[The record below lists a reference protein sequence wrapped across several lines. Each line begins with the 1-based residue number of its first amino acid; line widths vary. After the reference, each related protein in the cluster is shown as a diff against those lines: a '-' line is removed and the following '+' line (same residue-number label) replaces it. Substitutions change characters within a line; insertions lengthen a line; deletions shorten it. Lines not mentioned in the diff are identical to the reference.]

1 MNKLLIFAEGSVMN
15 TGLNI
20 SILIVFLFASL
31 GCNPSKGSDEQT
43 PSFDDNEKPSRQP
56 TPDEI
61 MRASGGGYISPDGMR
76 RECLGRLVFDVGGS
90 PEWPTSIGKDATYIF
105 SSKFSENLYDA
116 GDKIIVDNVK
126 IAVIGPV
133 TKRTLERIRSGTP
146 WAVIEWDKEYIKS
159 QTEYIERLRIE
170 KAPSRATQ
178 KEIIESEESL
188 AQRKLALKETMKS
201 YEEVALPLPDSEG
214 FWKVKESRKD
224 WPRFSIY
231 QVYLK
236 RGEFVYVF
244 ESTVELT
251 KEVTKETHKNGLVD
265 LLNNFRPRK
274 LNEIPTDL
282 GICIPHGFIADRG
295 ERITDIKQSMRWPE
309 APGVLYSV
317 RTANSTPKNNKA
329 AFITAIGTA
338 MAAKTK
344 SVDGV
349 KPTLTHQI
357 GPRITKIGGLPASQG
372 GFAMRI
378 DERGKKSF
386 EVYNVFTGYSGWWG
400 TAVLPYI
407 SVEMSTRTIDQVSEL
422 KSNPPPFK
430 ESMTRLEMLLKSTH
444 IRPTNPLMPEFA
456 AIQQQRR

>member
-1 MNKLLIFAEGSVMN
+1 MSCKGAIMT
-15 TGLNI
+15 TGPNSCMLV
-20 SILIVFLFASL
+20 VFLVVSL
-31 GCNPSKGSDEQT
+31 GCNPSKGNDGRKTSL
-43 PSFDDNEKPSRQP
+43 DDNEQPSRKP
-56 TPDEI
+56 TAEEI
-61 MRASGGGYISPDGMR
+61 MQAAGGGYLSPTGMR

-90 PEWPTSIGKDATYIF
+90 PEWPLSIGEDATYIF
-105 SSKFSENLYDA
+105 SSKFRKGLYDS
-116 GDKIIVDNVK
+116 GDQISVDNVK
-126 IAVIGPV
+126 IAVIGPI
-133 TKRTLERIRSGTP
+133 TRETLVRIRSGTP
-146 WAVIEWDKEYIKS
+146 WAEIEWHNEYIKS
-159 QTEYIERLRIE
+159 QTAYIERLRSGNVSAGA
-170 KAPSRATQ
+170 KQ

-188 AQRKLALKETMKS
+188 AQRKGALEDTKKS
-201 YEEVALPLPDSEG
+201 YEDVVLPLPDSEG
-214 FWKVKESRKD
+214 FWKVEQNRKD
-224 WPRFSIY
+224 WPRYSIY
-231 QVYLK
+231 RVYLK

-244 ESTVELT
+244 ESAVELT
-251 KEVTKETHKNGLVD
+251 KEVTKELHKQRLVD
-265 LLNNFRPRK
+265 LLKNFRSRK
-274 LNEIPTDL
+274 MNEIPTEL

-295 ERITDIKQSMRWPE
+295 ELITDIKQSMRWPD

-317 RTANSTPKNNKA
+317 RTANSTPKNNTA
-329 AFITAIGTA
+329 SFVTAIGTA
-338 MAAKTK
+338 MAAKTR

-422 KSNPPPFK
+422 KSNPPPFQQ
-430 ESMTRLEMLLKSTH
+430 SMNRLELLLKSTH